1 MPLAKPARLMI
12 LPVLAMSLA
21 ACSTTRGPATVA
33 GECRVFRPITSSV
46 QDTTQTRREVTAHNR
61 AGTAAC
67 GWSKPNN

>member
-1 MPLAKPARLMI
+1 
-12 LPVLAMSLA
+12 MSLA
-21 ACSTTRGPATVA
+21 ACATTGPATVA